1 MNPGI
6 TIEIQEPVITINFV
20 QGLQGPAGIANVPD
34 LNALPRYTDDDDAK
48 SNGLTIG
55 DAYIVNNQSDTL
67 VPGTVKLII
76 A

>member
-1 MNPGI
+1 MNDM
-6 TIEIQEPVITINFV
+6 ITINFV
-20 QGLQGPAGIANVPD
+20 QGLQGPAGTAGMPD
-34 LNALPRYTDDDDAK
+34 LNVLPRYTDDDDAK

-55 DAYIVNNQSDTL
+55 DAYIVSDQSDTL

>member
-20 QGLQGPAGIANVPD
+20 QGLQGPPGSAGIPD

-55 DAYIVNNQSDTL
+55 DAYVISDQSDTL